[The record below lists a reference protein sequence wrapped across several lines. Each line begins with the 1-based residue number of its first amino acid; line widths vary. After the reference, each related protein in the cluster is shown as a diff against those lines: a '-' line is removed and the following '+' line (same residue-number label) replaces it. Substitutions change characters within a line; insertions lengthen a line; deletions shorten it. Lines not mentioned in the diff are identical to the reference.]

1 MSAPQL
7 LDPADLA
14 EAHLLASLT
23 RKLERFGFTCS
34 PVRCS
39 GGWRLVCGSRTLHAA
54 SMQRLQE
61 LAKTGG
67 VHDVP

>member
-1 MSAPQL
+1 MIAPPL
-7 LDPADLA
+7 VDASDAA
-14 EAHLLASLT
+14 EANLLASLT

-39 GGWRLVCGSRTLHAA
+39 GGWRLVCGARTLHAA